1 MSAKLAHMKRS
12 VGRPALDAE
21 TKREHKIIIRVT
33 REELAEAQDAAK
45 LEGES
50 LSTLGREI
58 LMPALRRRVAR
69 HV

>member
-1 MSAKLAHMKRS
+1 MKNP

-33 REELAEAQDAAK
+33 REELTEAQEAAK

-50 LSTLGREI
+50 LSTLGRGI
-58 LMPALRRRVAR
+58 LLPALRRRAAKR
-69 HV
+69 H